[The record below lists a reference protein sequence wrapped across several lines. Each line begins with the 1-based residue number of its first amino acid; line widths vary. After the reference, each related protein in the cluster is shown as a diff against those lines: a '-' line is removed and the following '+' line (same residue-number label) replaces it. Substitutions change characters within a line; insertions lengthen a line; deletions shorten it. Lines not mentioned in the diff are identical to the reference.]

1 MCRRHVE
8 ARVDDLMRVG
18 ETEAPYVLAGATIR
32 ETAKDEWARRCRGHP
47 PTMAI
52 TLRASVRWPRRRR
65 DPCSLDQID
74 DVSGALTAMRSA
86 LFRRP
91 QIPLSRRA
99 LVARVVSP
107 PVRPCSW
114 APMPNAACSTAR
126 ARASV
131 RAAWEGK
138 PPVSSLTR
146 DGKPKHAGA
155 PSPFVGGDCRARSS
169 RVAIAAQPL
178 SLPVERDLIIKPQTL
193 VRAAPE

>member
-1 MCRRHVE
+1 M
-8 ARVDDLMRVG
+8 
-18 ETEAPYVLAGATIR
+18 LAGATIR

-52 TLRASVRWPRRRR
+52 TLRASARWPRRRR

-126 ARASV
+126 ARAV
-131 RAAWEGK
+131 G
-138 PPVSSLTR
+138 
-146 DGKPKHAGA
+146 
-155 PSPFVGGDCRARSS
+155 PSCVGGQASCLEPHTRWQAQACGRPFAVRGRGLPSS
-169 RVAIAAQPL
+169 KPRVAIAALPL
-178 SLPVERDLIIKPQTL
+178 SLPVERDLIIKPGWATNISARGSR
-193 VRAAPE
+193 VSAHGEGSIWSDPYPARAG